1 MKRILPFL
9 LIFLVAADAVWCI
22 AVRPRQNEAAA
33 LLAEYL
39 PTRSGLADAQRNL
52 AESAIFRHAVSGDWL
67 KPQPLDP
74 LELVPEDALLTLD
87 AESAFAAAQ
96 SLVSS
101 PFGQTVA
108 SIRWNFVLKQ
118 LGVPLIFRRM
128 LEQQTTEAKSLLA
141 NPLLQDVFSRRTVTA
156 LLPPETGAD
165 PLRTL
170 PEHVLLITTPKAEAN
185 KELFSAALNTAAGKR
200 PELIWHYGIGILVFD
215 LSQGRKLHV
224 ATIGGRQVVSL
235 SIQPV
240 RRSIEVFIRHFFFRQ
255 NGMLRSRDYVEMKA
269 GAQGRDDFFLY
280 ADLARLRSLFGG
292 GEETAGIPYA
302 SSTAL
307 RSLSFFHQRDGK
319 AVQFKTAV
327 RFAPEQL
334 APVQKELLAAAPML
348 NRTIGKMP
356 SSLPF
361 YFWSGWLE
369 PNFWQL
375 LLTAEGKE
383 DAIARTESWFKG
395 QTGLSLSEILSLFGR
410 EFSVNVASISTTGLF
425 PVPRLCFVLE
435 VREQKKAEQLLA
447 KLTSGLPVIR
457 DKVAGTQVVS
467 LMAAKGMMQPSYAFA
482 DGFLLLADSREQ
494 IEDILEGQSERLPE
508 NAVFQTAA
516 AGMKQPSN
524 LMFFARAPALVDALK
539 ELAAWA
545 GTMTAINDEQ
555 AGAKSKVL
563 VDQVVIPLLDSLSAC
578 GAVSLRSVVR
588 PGELLIEASAL
599 HAEKISEKTGAVP

>member
-1 MKRILPFL
+1 MKRIVPFL
-9 LIFLVAADAVWCI
+9 LIFLVAADALWCI
-22 AVRPRQNEAAA
+22 AIRPRQNEAAA

-39 PTRSGLADAQRNL
+39 PTRSELATAQQNF
-52 AESAIFRHAVSGDWL
+52 AESALFRHAVSGDWL

-87 AESAFAAAQ
+87 AASAFTAAQ

-108 SIRWNFVLKQ
+108 AIRWNSVLKQ

-128 LEQQTTEAKSLLA
+128 LEQQTAEAKSLFA

-156 LLPPETGAD
+156 LLPPEDGID
-165 PLRTL
+165 LLRTL
-170 PEHVLLITTPKAEAN
+170 PEHVLLITTPKAEAS
-185 KELFSAALNTAAGKR
+185 KELLNKAAGKR
-200 PELIWHYGIGILVFD
+200 PELIWHYGIGILVFE

-235 SIQPV
+235 NLQPV

-280 ADLARLRSLFGG
+280 ADLARLRGLFGG
-292 GEETAGIPYA
+292 GEKTANIPY
-302 SSTAL
+302 SSTSTF
-307 RSLSFFHQRDGK
+307 RSLSFFHQQGGD
-319 AVQFKTAV
+319 AVQFKAAV

-334 APVQKELLAAAPML
+334 TSAEKELLAATPML
-348 NRTIGKMP
+348 NRTLGKMP
-356 SSLPF
+356 ASLPF
-361 YFWSGWLE
+361 YFWIGWLE

-375 LLTAEGKE
+375 LLTTEGKE
-383 DAIARTESWFKG
+383 DAIARTESWFKS

-410 EFSVNVASISTTGLF
+410 EFSLNVASISTTGLF
-425 PVPRLCFVLE
+425 PVPRLCFILE
-435 VREQKKAEQLLA
+435 VREQKQAERLLA
-447 KLTSGLPVIR
+447 KLTSGLPVSR
-457 DKVAGTQVVS
+457 DNIAGTQVVS
-467 LMAAKGMMQPSYAFA
+467 LLAAKGMMQPSYAFA

-545 GTMTAINDEQ
+545 GTMTAISDEQ

-563 VDQVVIPLLDSLSAC
+563 VDQVVVPLLDSLSAC

-599 HAEKISEKTGAVP
+599 HAEKIPEEPETVP